1 MSLRKLLNT
10 LYITSP
16 EAYLGR
22 DGENVVVRIDDEVK
36 FRIPIHNLESIV
48 TFGYVG
54 ASPDLMYL
62 CTERG
67 VSLAFLSPSG
77 RLKAKMATPTKGNV
91 LLRRRQYR
99 LADEVDETLEL
110 ARNFVFGK
118 LHNCRA
124 VLRRYLRDYPNSEA
138 NIAVGQTAKEL
149 TLKLER
155 VLGAGNIDELRGIEG
170 EGSRSYYEVFDH
182 LILEAKDVFF
192 FHGRSRRPPLDRTN
206 ALLSFLYSMLA
217 HDCSAALETVGLDPQ
232 VGYLHS
238 IRPGRDSLAL
248 DLMEEL
254 RPYLVD
260 RLALS
265 LINTR
270 QISLKDFEVKES
282 RAVLLNED
290 GRKKVIQAW
299 QSRKQE
305 QIIHPYLQEKIEIG
319 LVPYAQSL
327 LLARC
332 IRGDLDAYPPFLW
345 K

>member
-1 MSLRKLLNT
+1 MVLRKLLNT
-10 LYITSP
+10 LYITAP

-22 DGENVVVRIDDEVK
+22 DRENVIVRIDDEIR

-48 TFGYVG
+48 TLGYVG

-62 CTERG
+62 CAERG

-91 LLRRRQYR
+91 LLRRKQYR
-99 LADEVDETLEL
+99 MADDMGETLAL

-124 VLRRYLRDYPNSEA
+124 VLRRYLRDYAGSEA
-138 NIAVGQTAKEL
+138 SEVVKKATKEMSFQ
-149 TLKLER
+149 LER
-155 VLGAGNIDELRGIEG
+155 VLAAESIDELRGIEG
-170 EGSRSYYEVFDH
+170 EGTRTYYQVFDH

-192 FHGRSRRPPLDRTN
+192 FSRRTRRPPLDPVN
-206 ALLSFLYSMLA
+206 ALLSFLYSLLA
-217 HDCSAALETVGLDPQ
+217 NDCSAALETVGLDPQ
-232 VGYLHS
+232 VGFLHS
-238 IRPGRDSLAL
+238 IRPGRNSLAL

-254 RPYLVD
+254 RPYLVA
-260 RLALS
+260 RLS
-265 LINTR
+265 LSMINTR
-270 QISLKDFEVKES
+270 QISTKDFELKETG
-282 RAVLLNED
+282 AVLLNEE

-305 QIIHPYLQEKIEIG
+305 LIVHPYLQERVEIG
-319 LVPYAQSL
+319 LVAYAQAL
-327 LLARC
+327 LLARY
-332 IRGDLDAYPPFLW
+332 IRGDLDAYPPFFW

>member
-1 MSLRKLLNT
+1 
-10 LYITSP
+10 
-16 EAYLGR
+16 
-22 DGENVVVRIDDEVK
+22 
-36 FRIPIHNLESIV
+36 
-48 TFGYVG
+48 
-54 ASPDLMYL
+54 
-62 CTERG
+62 
-67 VSLAFLSPSG
+67 
-77 RLKAKMATPTKGNV
+77 
-91 LLRRRQYR
+91 
-99 LADEVDETLEL
+99 
-110 ARNFVFGK
+110 
-118 LHNCRA
+118 
-124 VLRRYLRDYPNSEA
+124 
-138 NIAVGQTAKEL
+138 
-149 TLKLER
+149 
-155 VLGAGNIDELRGIEG
+155 
-170 EGSRSYYEVFDH
+170 
-182 LILEAKDVFF
+182 
-192 FHGRSRRPPLDRTN
+192 
-206 ALLSFLYSMLA
+206 
-217 HDCSAALETVGLDPQ
+217 
-232 VGYLHS
+232 
-238 IRPGRDSLAL
+238 
-248 DLMEEL
+248 MEEL